1 MTQIGANSVGENQD
15 VSQKNSSP
23 GADTSCAPPCA
34 ASERP
39 QDLSTILAPVQKE
52 LTESESFLRSNLV
65 DNSTFVTEL
74 LSQIFQ
80 AGGKRIRPALCL
92 LSARATSGNDVD
104 QLQIILSV
112 LTELIHTASLVHDD
126 VIDQANL
133 RRGKETVNRKWND
146 KLAVLV
152 GDLLF
157 AQASICLA
165 KLQSPT
171 IVGIYGQVLGDLCA
185 GELAQMQQ
193 KYLCTVNWDNYIRKS
208 VCKTASLF
216 AAGCK
221 SAAILNNQSDRVVTA
236 MSDYG
241 LNLGICFQI
250 IDDLLDVTSSES
262 KLGKPAGSDLANG
275 VITAPALFVLER
287 KDQAAKNLEK
297 LITSRAI
304 SSESNEE
311 ALAEALEII
320 RDTGAIESTMALAHG
335 YAKVCHQLLADYLP
349 ESPYRQSLHS
359 LADFMLQ
366 RST

>member
-1 MTQIGANSVGENQD
+1 MTQIGANTVFASTD
-15 VSQKNSSP
+15 L
-23 GADTSCAPPCA
+23 GAI
-34 ASERP
+34 
-39 QDLSTILAPVQKE
+39 LSPVQKE
-52 LTESESFLRSNLV
+52 LAESEKFLQSNLV
-65 DNSTFVTEL
+65 DDSLFVSEL

-92 LSARATSGNDVD
+92 LSARATSPEEVGK
-104 QLQIILSV
+104 LQIILSV

-133 RRGKETVNRKWND
+133 RRGQQTVNRKWND

-165 KLQSPT
+165 RLQSPT

-193 KYLCTVNWDNYIRKS
+193 KYFCSVNWDNYIRKS

-221 SAAILNNQSDRVVTA
+221 SAAILNNQSEKTVQA
-236 MSDYG
+236 MNDYG

-275 VITAPALFVLER
+275 VITAPALFALER
-287 KDQAAKNLEK
+287 KDHAAKTLEK
-297 LITSRAI
+297 LITTRAI
-304 SSESNEE
+304 AAENNSE
-311 ALAEALEII
+311 ALAEALQII
-320 RDTGAIESTMALAHG
+320 KDAGGVESTMSLAQG
-335 YAKVCHQLLADYLP
+335 YAKVCHQVLEDLP
-349 ESPYRQSLHS
+349 DSPYSHSLHA

-366 RST
+366 RTT